1 LTQLEDNGQVL
12 FRYEGDNL
20 NGSVNNIAGICN
32 RQNVLGMMPHPER
45 ASDPMLG
52 GTDGMK
58 LFQGLLATVR
68 ASAKAVV

>member
-1 LTQLEDNGQVL
+1 
-12 FRYEGDNL
+12 
-20 NGSVNNIAGICN
+20 
-32 RQNVLGMMPHPER
+32 MMPHPER

-68 ASAKAVV
+68 ASEGSCIGAKILELIILEPVSLSLSDF